1 MALLVSALVGLVLR
15 PLLLAKLSCQV
26 GARGLCFVVLTW
38 LEVLRYALC
47 LHFVIL
53 WRLAIWGMAVL
64 SLPVRAFSALYRE
77 RMLEMQLHRLR
88 NEMEDVLF
96 DAKELE
102 EKLHEA
108 IEERSTIE
116 MLVIELEKE
125 HDEAILKIKLLE
137 GEVTKES
144 ILDSL
149 MSRHVL
155 FIYVTSRAFIPRPNL
170 QVQNLKDEAQRLK
183 EIQGK
188 ILSSYM
194 GQDGRHLTITHNIGK
209 SPYRLDYDREEVTE
223 DVSKDEMRM
232 FAQIISK
239 EYSVLAR
246 ERKVALS
253 RSLFSML
260 LSLVVGLIVW
270 KAKAPCTPLVMALF
284 VVVTLSLRSVLQL
297 CARVEHKPASESLA
311 LLSINWFILG
321 TLAYPMFP
329 VVARFLAPVA

>member
-137 GEVTKES
+137 GE
-144 ILDSL
+144 
-149 MSRHVL
+149 
-155 FIYVTSRAFIPRPNL
+155 
-170 QVQNLKDEAQRLK
+170 VQNLKDEAQRLK